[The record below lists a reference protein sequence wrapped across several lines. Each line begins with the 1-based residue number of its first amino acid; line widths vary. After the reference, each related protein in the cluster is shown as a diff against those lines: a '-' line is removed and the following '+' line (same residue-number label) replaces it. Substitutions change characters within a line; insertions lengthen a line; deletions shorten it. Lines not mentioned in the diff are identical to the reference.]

1 MSRRSKGGS
10 IPAQSPGGDR
20 QFWNAK
26 KGNDWTFIQYYNRLV
41 DLCISQFEWVNL
53 PPTCD
58 RRFLELA
65 LMADGMAVFF
75 RDEVMGYLTLQC
87 MISGPLDVYR
97 IPILRRAYA
106 SNGYQMPLDNLNSV
120 LIFNNSLHV
129 NSQLD
134 IEMYAWRLY
143 EVQRA
148 IDTNVKL
155 QKTPKI
161 IKCSESQRLTI
172 INLFQQYAG
181 NYPFIFADNAMN
193 LQGLESLDISAP
205 YIADKLMVLKQLIWD
220 EAMTYLGISNTNT
233 SKRERLNTSE
243 ISAGMGDVEAQRYT
257 RLLEREIACER
268 INAMFPDVNLSVRY
282 KQVIPTLPEDITTET
297 ESEVVEE

>member
-1 MSRRSKGGS
+1 MAKGRNNVNG
-10 IPAQSPGGDR
+10 PKGDR
-20 QFWNAK
+20 EFWNTK
-26 KGNDWTFIQYYNRLV
+26 KCNDWTFIQYYNRLV
-41 DLCISQFEWVNL
+41 DLCISQFEWINL

-58 RRFLELA
+58 RRFLELT

-75 RDEVMGYLTLQC
+75 RDEIMGYLALQC

-120 LIFNNSLHV
+120 LIFNNSLHT

-148 IDTNVKL
+148 IDTNIKL

-161 IKCSESQRLTI
+161 VKCSENQRLTI
-172 INLFQQYAG
+172 INLFKQYDG
-181 NYPFIFADNAMN
+181 NYPFIFADKAMD
-193 LQGLESLDISAP
+193 LKGLESIDIAAP
-205 YIADKLMVLKQLIWD
+205 YVADKLMVIKQQIWD
-220 EAMTYLGISNTNT
+220 EAMTYLGIANTNT

-243 ISAGMGDVEAQRYT
+243 ISVGMGDVEAQRYT
-257 RLLEREIACER
+257 RLMEREVACER
-268 INAMFPDVNLSVRY
+268 INDMFGLKLEVRY
-282 KQVIPTLPEDITTET
+282 KQIIPRMAEEGQEDVDI
-297 ESEVVEE
+297 EVEDEGVEE

>member
-1 MSRRSKGGS
+1 MAKGRNNVNG
-10 IPAQSPGGDR
+10 PKGDR
-20 QFWNAK
+20 EFWNAK
-26 KGNDWTFIQYYNRLV
+26 KCNDWTFIQYYNRLV
-41 DLCISQFEWVNL
+41 DLCISQFEWINL

-58 RRFLELA
+58 RRFLELT

-75 RDEVMGYLTLQC
+75 RDEIMGYLVLQC

-120 LIFNNSLHV
+120 LIFNNSLRT

-148 IDTNVKL
+148 IDINIKL

-161 IKCSESQRLTI
+161 IKCSENQRLTI
-172 INLFQQYAG
+172 INLFKQYDG
-181 NYPFIFADNAMN
+181 NYPFIFGDKT
-193 LQGLESLDISAP
+193 LDLKGLESLDIAAP
-205 YIADKLMVLKQLIWD
+205 YVADKLMVIKQQIWD
-220 EAMTYLGISNTNT
+220 EAMTYLGIANTNT

-243 ISAGMGDVEAQRYT
+243 ISVGMGDVEAQRYT
-257 RLLEREIACER
+257 RLMEREVACER
-268 INAMFPDVNLSVRY
+268 INDMFGLKLEVRY
-282 KQVIPTLPEDITTET
+282 KQIIPRMEEEGQEDVDI
-297 ESEVVEE
+297 EVEDEGVEE